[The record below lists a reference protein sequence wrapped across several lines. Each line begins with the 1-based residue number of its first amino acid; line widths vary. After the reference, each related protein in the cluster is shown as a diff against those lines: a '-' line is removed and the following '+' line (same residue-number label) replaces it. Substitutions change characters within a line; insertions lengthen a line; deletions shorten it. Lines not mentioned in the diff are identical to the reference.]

1 MTTKPK
7 TSIRSTYENNPFF
20 VATNGLDLL
29 FNKAQSVGIFMA
41 VIASISVLASL
52 PYMFMPPSE
61 TSQPA
66 PTPNTTQ
73 TSAAETQAFAEAVGR
88 IPTEVWFIIGALVI
102 LVVTIMLV
110 IGIIFR
116 GITDYTSA
124 QLAAGKHATLNEA
137 LRAVF
142 NNFWSYTWVLFMV
155 SIKTF
160 LWTLLFIIPGFVMS
174 YRYSLAGVVF
184 FDKNTKGGAASTH
197 SAALTKGAWLTTFA
211 SQNLLNMITL
221 GAIPMLLQPGT
232 NGVLYRQLG
241 AVGNQKPRAHFL
253 SWLTLLLPFIFTLL
267 LVGLVVLIASVF
279 ITE

>member
-1 MTTKPK
+1 
-7 TSIRSTYENNPFF
+7 
-20 VATNGLDLL
+20 
-29 FNKAQSVGIFMA
+29 
-41 VIASISVLASL
+41 
-52 PYMFMPPSE
+52 MPPSE

-267 LVGLVVLIASVF
+267 LVGLVVLIASAF